1 MQRKSKIIG
10 RIEEIER
17 LNRCMRSDTAQLVV
31 VSGRMRVGKTF
42 LINEFFQNTF
52 AFKLTGVY
60 GQKRKDQLKN
70 FTAELNR
77 RTRKKYSEPKDWIE
91 AFNTLREYLDSLDEQ
106 KKQVVFLDELP
117 WFDTRKSG
125 FLPAFEYFWNDYG
138 STKNNLIFILC
149 GSATSWMDEKITNNR
164 GGLFNRQTCKLF
176 LEPFDLHDTKE
187 FLVSRG
193 ISWSNYEIAQCYMI
207 MGGIPYYL
215 DRLDPEISLTQ
226 NIDSLF
232 FKRRGELWDEFEHL
246 YKTLFTNSEYYIA
259 IVSALSEKVGGL
271 TRIELLKKVG
281 ISNNG
286 ELSKALYN
294 HEISGFIKINNF
306 YDRKKKEY
314 LYQLSDYYTMFYLR
328 FIKDYHGKDEHFWSN
343 TVDNT
348 SRRAWAGLTFE
359 ILCKDHI
366 KQIKHKLGI
375 SGVLSEESSWF
386 VKPDEENGIT
396 GAQIDLII
404 NRRDQVVS
412 LCEIKFSIN
421 EFEIDK
427 GYDSNLRNKISM
439 FSKVT
444 NCKKS
449 IQLVMITTYGVK
461 KNKYSGIIGTQ
472 VLLDDLFHE

>member
-1 MQRKSKIIG
+1 
-10 RIEEIER
+10 
-17 LNRCMRSDTAQLVV
+17 
-31 VSGRMRVGKTF
+31 
-42 LINEFFQNTF
+42 
-52 AFKLTGVY
+52 
-60 GQKRKDQLKN
+60 
-70 FTAELNR
+70 
-77 RTRKKYSEPKDWIE
+77 
-91 AFNTLREYLDSLDEQ
+91 
-106 KKQVVFLDELP
+106 
-117 WFDTRKSG
+117 
-125 FLPAFEYFWNDYG
+125 
-138 STKNNLIFILC
+138 
-149 GSATSWMDEKITNNR
+149 
-164 GGLFNRQTCKLF
+164 
-176 LEPFDLHDTKE
+176 
-187 FLVSRG
+187 
-193 ISWSNYEIAQCYMI
+193 
-207 MGGIPYYL
+207 
-215 DRLDPEISLTQ
+215 
-226 NIDSLF
+226 
-232 FKRRGELWDEFEHL
+232 
-246 YKTLFTNSEYYIA
+246 
-259 IVSALSEKVGGL
+259 
-271 TRIELLKKVG
+271 
-281 ISNNG
+281 
-286 ELSKALYN
+286 
-294 HEISGFIKINNF
+294 
-306 YDRKKKEY
+306 
-314 LYQLSDYYTMFYLR
+314 MFYLR

-366 KQIKHKLGI
+366 KQIKYKLGI

>member
-164 GGLFNRQTCKLF
+164 G
-176 LEPFDLHDTKE
+176 
-187 FLVSRG
+187 
-193 ISWSNYEIAQCYMI
+193 
-207 MGGIPYYL
+207 
-215 DRLDPEISLTQ
+215 
-226 NIDSLF
+226 
-232 FKRRGELWDEFEHL
+232 
-246 YKTLFTNSEYYIA
+246 
-259 IVSALSEKVGGL
+259 
-271 TRIELLKKVG
+271 
-281 ISNNG
+281 
-286 ELSKALYN
+286 
-294 HEISGFIKINNF
+294 
-306 YDRKKKEY
+306 
-314 LYQLSDYYTMFYLR
+314 
-328 FIKDYHGKDEHFWSN
+328 
-343 TVDNT
+343 
-348 SRRAWAGLTFE
+348 
-359 ILCKDHI
+359 
-366 KQIKHKLGI
+366 
-375 SGVLSEESSWF
+375 
-386 VKPDEENGIT
+386 
-396 GAQIDLII
+396 
-404 NRRDQVVS
+404 
-412 LCEIKFSIN
+412 
-421 EFEIDK
+421 
-427 GYDSNLRNKISM
+427 
-439 FSKVT
+439 
-444 NCKKS
+444 
-449 IQLVMITTYGVK
+449 
-461 KNKYSGIIGTQ
+461 
-472 VLLDDLFHE
+472 